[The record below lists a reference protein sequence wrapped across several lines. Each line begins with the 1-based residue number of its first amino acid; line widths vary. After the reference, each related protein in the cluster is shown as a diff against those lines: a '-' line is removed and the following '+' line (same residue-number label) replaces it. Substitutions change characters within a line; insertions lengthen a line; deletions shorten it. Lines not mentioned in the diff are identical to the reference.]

1 MELFSSGVSP
11 VISAFN
17 ANNKKQFV
25 VSHLEGDFVIHLTSP
40 TAQDNPT
47 HQSYLQTE
55 IPALASFYSS
65 VCWMMKLEHY
75 FPTWEHL
82 KPAKILR
89 VSLRLAK

>member
-1 MELFSSGVSP
+1 MQTTKSNLLFLIWKVTHMILSFP
-11 VISAFN
+11 
-17 ANNKKQFV
+17 
-25 VSHLEGDFVIHLTSP
+25 FVIHLISP

-89 VSLRLAK
+89 VLLRLAK